1 MSRYKK
7 RLGTGTEYILS
18 IILLILLVASFP
30 ASVIQPGIFANA
42 HASLNI
48 RGADGGL
55 HETGFGDEVNQ
66 EEDLGTVQSP
76 ESLVSNISI
85 KVNGG
90 SASICS
96 IEYVTEYQDSEILD
110 SLTTFE
116 YDPDP
121 CRLDSSSNLD
131 SNDVTITIRT
141 DELSSGTYRGEFS
154 ATAQTSD
161 DPVSAV
167 YYFKFDVEE
176 DGNSEP
182 VQSYRSETVTVSD
195 MISVQKN
202 LMVAISDVLVITE
215 PIVIETNSPPD
226 TVIDSAVD
234 GNDDSVEDSGSTAS
248 SSITFTF
255 HAEDDGS
262 DEIQLE
268 CSLDDAEYETCSSPH
283 TEDDLAEGEHVFSVR
298 ATDDAGYTDST
309 PAFHTWTV
317 ESESDEAVRALAVDP
332 DSGAAGESIS
342 VEGTGFTPGST
353 IDQLTIG
360 VAGQSNHD
368 SIMPDE
374 TLVTVDEAGD
384 WDVSPVALPSDL
396 VPGVYVVQ
404 ATSSDSQTAQ
414 TTFQVLPDGPSF
426 DVSLSTDTASIEDG
440 DADGADIAMEVN
452 SENGFSDSLELTV
465 SNLPL
470 GVNVVFSQSGDVI
483 MEASGNPGG
492 NTVTGSPTITP
503 VVDGTLDITVN
514 ISADSGTSSGT
525 YQVFFGAKDPS
536 SGDSKARLVGVTVT
550 ATGTPSMT
558 FSPLMAQPGSS
569 IDVVGSNFG
578 ASETVTIE
586 FNDLDSGTDG
596 FSVTPSSLVTTSGGT
611 FSAAFTV
618 PDLAGGIYKV
628 VASGSSGEATSTFQV
643 LPVLDTATVQLQI
656 APKALVL
663 AAGSDASQTVTIVP
677 IGQFSSDIQ
686 LDATPEA
693 SGLDIEFLPADTLTI
708 TPGVPSPVSMEV
720 SVSAGAT
727 PGSLIPIRV
736 EAQDGGSTIAT
747 EYAYVRVADSGGDF
761 FMSASPVDL
770 VAARGTTVS
779 SSLVL
784 VTTGLAGTPDLSLSG
799 LPDGITGEIV
809 DITAIDTA
817 GKATATVEL
826 SVPADAAFATS
837 VFTLQGS
844 FTGLDEKEIS
854 MSISVVSEAPISVES
869 GIIDPTIV
877 TENTPLYL
885 TFPFGDDGTIELI
898 VYSLATS
905 TYGTTNIDYL
915 ILPDVPD
922 EDESAGFSL
931 LLTDGANLDSANPFV
946 NVDYDV
952 RMTVPG
958 TDSEDLSVG
967 FLDTG
972 EDPPIW
978 TPLPASSTFNGD
990 ACGDNSACATEVTHF
1005 SSWGLLAVAAVASSS
1020 GGGGSGHAVVL
1031 NQEAVEEEPHIE
1043 EPTFDAG
1050 HLPTAAEDGASGAV
1064 DTHEDVDVQKDE
1076 SHEETAV
1083 PEAVSDAL
1091 IPSVIEASAD
1101 DPGTFFAGGWKIQPH
1116 VAAVDPLAR
1125 FFEPNAKVTI
1135 VFDIER
1141 AVHEGSAQA
1150 GVIGYDIVDEAQ
1162 RVIFSGQLSLGE
1174 SEHERVVATV
1184 PSYGVYSL
1192 VIVGSPE
1199 SQGSAQRV
1207 EGATIVVPWLTA
1219 NTSVLV
1225 EAMLVVAAGVTGYA
1239 AFRHSLHKEKH
1250 GMFENVIDRYIR
1262 KIRFTIPTVV
1272 IAVAG
1277 LMLVAGFFIIFAGD
1291 KTAQETVAMW
1301 VTNVTTSV
1309 AAGLAVILFVKKRSG
1324 PHSKIELALAI
1335 GLVLWLGSRAVETWF
1350 NMTIPGLLPEEVLHH
1365 VYPGDFLLTFVTGHD
1380 LEVFNEALGGSFGWI
1395 YGLFTA
1401 LKMGGFALFNFHL
1414 IKASRLFADRY
1425 GKKLSIAAMV
1435 APAIF
1440 LGIIATA
1447 YVDVLLGQILL
1458 QDLAIH
1464 FGYVILISMMMVPSS
1479 ILLVVLRKET
1489 HKELFWILSTLSLLS
1504 FVVAYS
1510 WQAFVP
1516 VGADSEQY
1524 LEWLEQNVWLSAL
1537 LFGGDYLLMAFALL
1551 WEIRTHKAEHHEG
1564 HKAAQ

>member
-1 MSRYKK
+1 MSRSK
-7 RLGTGTEYILS
+7 RRHGIGIVYILS
-18 IILLILLVASFP
+18 IIVLILLVSSFP
-30 ASVIQPGIFANA
+30 ASVMYPGIFANA
-42 HASLNI
+42 HPHLKI
-48 RGADGGL
+48 WGADGEL
-55 HETGFGDEVNQ
+55 HESGFGDEVNR
-66 EEDLGTVQSP
+66 EENLGTVQSP
-76 ESLVSNISI
+76 GPLESHIEI
-85 KVNGG
+85 KLDG
-90 SASICS
+90 
-96 IEYVTEYQDSEILD
+96 DSELTCDIGYVVGYQNSSIL
-110 SLTTFE
+110 SGFTEFAFNPAE
-116 YDPDP
+116 
-121 CRLDSSSNLD
+121 CRLDSSSNND
-131 SNDVTITIRT
+131 SNDVTITIST
-141 DELSSGTYRGEFS
+141 GGLSPGTYRGELR
-154 ATAQTSD
+154 ATLEENES
-161 DPVSAV
+161 VSAV
-167 YYFKFDVEE
+167 YYFKFVVMAN
-176 DGNSEP
+176 NSP
-182 VQSYRSETVTVSD
+182 SLSETA
-195 MISVQKN
+195 
-202 LMVAISDVLVITE
+202 AISDLISIQKNQTFA
-215 PIVIETNSPPD
+215 ISDALAATDSIAGETDSPPD
-226 TVIDSAVD
+226 TVIDAAVD
-234 GNDDSVEDSGSTAS
+234 GNDDPVEDNGSTAS
-248 SSITFTF
+248 NSITFTF
-255 HAEDDGS
+255 HAEDDESGES
-262 DEIQLE
+262 ELE
-268 CSLDDAEYETCSSPH
+268 CSLDDAEYAACSSPH
-283 TEDDLAEGEHVFSVR
+283 TEDDLGEGEHVFSVR
-298 ATDDAGYTDST
+298 ATDDADST
-309 PAFHTWTV
+309 DASPASHTWTV
-317 ESESDEAVRALAVDP
+317 EPESDEAVRALAVDP

-342 VEGTGFTPGST
+342 IEGTGFTPGST

-384 WDVSPVALPSDL
+384 WNVSPVALPSDL

-414 TTFQVLPDGPSF
+414 ATFQVLPDGPSF

-440 DADGADIAMEVN
+440 DTDGADIAMEVN

-470 GVNVVFSQSGDVI
+470 GVNVVFSESGDVI
-483 MEASGNPGG
+483 MEASGKPGG

-514 ISADSGTSSGT
+514 VSADSGTSSGT

-536 SGDSKARLVGVTVT
+536 SGDSKARLAGVTVT
-550 ATGTPSMT
+550 APDTPAMT

-569 IDVVGSNFG
+569 IDIVGSNFG
-578 ASETVTIE
+578 ASEAVTIE

-596 FSVTPSSLVTTSGGT
+596 FSVTPSSLVTTAGGT

-618 PDLAGGIYKV
+618 PDLTGGIYKV

-693 SGLDIEFLPADTLTI
+693 SGLDIEFLPTDTLTI
-708 TPGVPSPVSMEV
+708 TPGVPSPVGMEV

-747 EYAYVRVADSGGDF
+747 EYAYVRVADSAGDF

-826 SVPADAAFATS
+826 AVPADAAFATS
-837 VFTLQGS
+837 VFELQGS
-844 FTGLDEKEIS
+844 FTGLSEKEIS
-854 MSISVVSEAPISVES
+854 MSISVVSEAPVSVES
-869 GIIDPTIV
+869 GVIDPTTV

-915 ILPDVPD
+915 LLPDVPD
-922 EDESAGFSL
+922 EDESAGYSL

-946 NVDYDV
+946 NVDYDI
-952 RMTVPG
+952 RMTIPG

-972 EDPPIW
+972 QDPPIW
-978 TPLPASSTFNGD
+978 TPLTASLTFNGD

-1020 GGGGSGHAVVL
+1020 GGGSSGHAVVL
-1031 NQEAVEEEPHIE
+1031 NHETAEEEPHLE
-1043 EPTFDAG
+1043 EPTLDAG
-1050 HLPTAAEDGASGAV
+1050 HLPTVVAEDGTSGTV
-1064 DTHEDVDVQKDE
+1064 DTHEEVDAHEDE
-1076 SHEETAV
+1076 SHGETAV
-1083 PEAVSDAL
+1083 AGSDAL
-1091 IPSVIEASAD
+1091 IPSFIEASTD

-1141 AVHEGSAQA
+1141 AGHEGSAQA

-1174 SEHERVVATV
+1174 SGHERVVATV

-1199 SQGSAQRV
+1199 SPGSAQRV
-1207 EGATIVVPWLTA
+1207 EGTTIVVPWLTA
-1219 NTSVLV
+1219 NTPVLV
-1225 EAMLVVAAGVTGYA
+1225 ETMLVVAAGVTGYA
-1239 AFRHSLHKEKH
+1239 AFRHSLHKEKQSAI
-1250 GMFENVIDRYIR
+1250 ESVIDRYIR
-1262 KIRFTIPTVV
+1262 KIRFTIPTVI

-1291 KTAQETVAMW
+1291 KAAQEAVAMW
-1301 VTNVTTSV
+1301 VTNVTASV
-1309 AAGLAVILFVKKRSG
+1309 AAAFAVILFVKKRSG
-1324 PHSKIELALAI
+1324 PHAKIELALAI
-1335 GLVLWLGSRAVETWF
+1335 GLALWLGSRAVETWF
-1350 NMTIPGLLPEEVLHH
+1350 NMAIPALLPEEVLHH

-1380 LEVFNEALGGSFGWI
+1380 LEVFNEALDGSFGWI

-1435 APAIF
+1435 APAVF

-1479 ILLVVLRKET
+1479 ILLVVLRKDT

-1516 VGADSEQY
+1516 VGADAEQY
-1524 LEWLEQNVWLSAL
+1524 LSWLEQNVWLSAL

-1551 WEIRTHKAEHHEG
+1551 WEIRTHKTEHH
-1564 HKAAQ
+1564 KSVAA